1 MKTITKLDDSSAFS
15 GVHKKNNEMYLR
27 PISEVDENGNKRE
40 LKDRC
45 YVFRLLGFSDDNGLR
60 TYPFIVRY
68 EHQHFQYDDNG
79 KCTGMMRIVCNT
91 SEFVRS
97 SYPEANRDCPICKY
111 SMDRTR
117 DMWRDRKHPD
127 RVAGDLAR
135 DSKKVWAVYIPVYVI
150 NDPTYEGNNKHAK
163 ILRLSGDEGKKTYE
177 RLVAMINEQLSTK
190 DAVGNPKKSVN
201 VFNGALGVDLLMLC
215 DKVSKVMTNKKTGAP
230 VIDPATGKERTYMQ
244 SAVVDMRFLT
254 KRMREYPNINEEMF
268 RSLDFDSLYA
278 TPATDE
284 ELQAYMHANYVD
296 IDDDDFSE
304 DDDFGEN
311 LADDEEELPQV
322 NVTVGDLTKDDEDL
336 DFDSDAEASKTEK
349 RVSEE
354 FSDKT
359 EDDDD
364 ETVES
369 AIQSIIGKPKTTN
382 KQVQAPVVSNKVTM
396 DIPKNTETLR
406 EHTSDVIDLDELPF

>member
-15 GVHKKNNEMYLR
+15 GVHKKNNEIYLR
-27 PISEVDENGNKRE
+27 PISAVDENGNQRD

-68 EHQHFQYDDNG
+68 EHQHFIYDANG
-79 KCTGMMRIVCNT
+79 KCTSMLRIVCNT

-97 SYPEANRDCPICKY
+97 SYPEVSRDCPICKY

-135 DSKKVWAVYIPVYVI
+135 DSKKIWAVYIPVYVI

-163 ILRLSGDEGKKTYE
+163 VLRLSGDEGKKTYE
-177 RLVAMINEQLSTK
+177 RLVAMINEQLATK
-190 DAVGNPKKSVN
+190 DAAGNPKKSVN
-201 VFNGALGVDLLMLC
+201 VFNGGSGVDLLMLC
-215 DKVSKVMTNKKTGAP
+215 DKVSRVMTNKKTGAP

-244 SAVVDMRFLT
+244 NAVVDMRFLT
-254 KRMREYPNINEEMF
+254 KRMREYPAINEEMF
-268 RSLDFDSLYA
+268 RSLDFDNIYA

-284 ELQAYMHANYVD
+284 ELQSYMHANYVD
-296 IDDDDFSE
+296 IDDDDFE
-304 DDDFGEN
+304 DEDDFGEN
-311 LADDEEELPQV
+311 LPAEEEPLPV
-322 NVTVGDLTKDDEDL
+322 ITTTVSDLTKDDEDIG
-336 DFDSDAEASKTEK
+336 FDGDAESSKT
-349 RVSEE
+349 
-354 FSDKT
+354 DKYVAEAFGET
-359 EDDDD
+359 EDEDDD
-364 ETVES
+364 ESVEN
-369 AIQSIIGKPKTTN
+369 AIQSVLGKPKKTVTPTPTIT
-382 KQVQAPVVSNKVTM
+382 KKVSV

-406 EHTSDVIDLDELPF
+406 EQTTDVIDLDELPF